1 MFSSFGFF
9 GKVPR
14 TLKRVLSLDA
24 KKTQREVDGTC
35 GANDRREIKQT
46 NDRRMNTNYYTKH
59 LERDPE
65 EENIGEGG
73 MSLLKLQEAEVTSP
87 AAARSHTQWKDIVKT
102 QIRPIVNKQEKN

>member
-1 MFSSFGFF
+1 M
-9 GKVPR
+9 
-14 TLKRVLSLDA
+14 L

-65 EENIGEGG
+65 EENISHGG
-73 MSLLKLQEAEVTSP
+73 MSLPKLQEAEVTSP
-87 AAARSHTQWKDIVKT
+87 AAARSYTQWKEIVKT
-102 QIRPIVNKQEKN
+102 QLVQ